1 MIIIIFY
8 NICLVT
14 YYEFHDHNVARPTIP
29 YPANHKAKTRQRILD
44 AAHRLLKRHG
54 YGGVGIDAI
63 MAEAGLTRGGFY
75 AHFASKEALFA
86 EVVAEAVWLAGMAE
100 AGRGSGGARARRA
113 IRAYLSR
120 AHRDNPAEG
129 CPIAALLQDVSLAGP
144 QVRDAFVAAIGR
156 LAAQL
161 ARNLTDDGATDA
173 AVVRDKVL
181 ATIALSVGGLMLS
194 RAAGDAP
201 LSDEILGACRA
212 AAPRLLDLDE
222 KEPG

>member
-1 MIIIIFY
+1 MIIIFY
-8 NICLVT
+8 KICRAT
-14 YYEFHDHNVARPTIP
+14 YYGRRDHDPARPTIP
-29 YPANHKAKTRQRILD
+29 YPADHKAKTRRRILD
-44 AAHRLLKRHG
+44 AAHRLFKRHG
-54 YGGVGIDAI
+54 YDGVGIDAI

-86 EVVAEAVWLAGMAE
+86 EVVAQAVWQAGLEQAGE
-100 AGRGSGGARARRA
+100 ASGSARARGA

-120 AHRDNPAEG
+120 AHRDNPAQG

-144 QVRDAFVAAIGR
+144 QVRDAFVVAVGR

-161 ARNLTDDGATDA
+161 ADTLAEDDAVA
-173 AVVRDKVL
+173 AAEVRDKVL

-212 AAPRLLDLDE
+212 AAPRLLDLE
-222 KEPG
+222 ENEPS